1 MVGGISCE
9 NGAPTVGNEDD
20 SVDLFAGP
28 GGLNEGFSQFAS
40 PDVRFDVRL
49 SIEKDP
55 VACRTL
61 RLRAFY
67 REFRDKPVPLAFY
80 EYIRGDSGK
89 LKELQALPE
98 WAIADNHVR
107 QWTLGSA
114 HGTAGFVS
122 IQELHQKINRALSG
136 AGGDWVLLGGPP
148 CQAYSL
154 IGRARMT
161 GIGAKIR
168 VADDPEETEKFRKQR
183 ESIFATDHRH
193 TLYREYLR
201 VVAVHQPAVF
211 VMENVKGILSARVPI
226 SGGGVNEPL
235 KYARVFE
242 QIQKDL
248 RDPWRALAEDP
259 DIAALTALN
268 LEFNRGAHSYKL
280 FSFVKESKAALLGLE
295 GPDFVI
301 RAEKYGVPQT
311 RHRVIVLGVRD
322 DVSSAHLPL
331 TPATSVVSVRQ
342 MIEEMP
348 LLRSGISRDRD
359 SVEKYGADSPVS
371 WRAAVKGEIQKTLE
385 AIQDP
390 KLAKTIR
397 QSLEDAEKLT
407 CRESGQVPLRKLLL
421 TMPNALRDFITDRE
435 LGSVIQHQ
443 SRSHMASDLA
453 RYLYL
458 SASAAKTDAKDQ
470 QTPTLDMWPK
480 ALLPKHANVRY
491 QDQKRV
497 VDGFVDRFRV
507 QSWDRPA
514 STITSHIQKD
524 GHYFIHPD
532 PAQCRSLTVREAAR
546 LQTFP
551 DNYYFEG
558 NRTQQFGQIGNA
570 VPPYLALQLA
580 RSVAAIFSAGR

>member
-1 MVGGISCE
+1 MKTI
-9 NGAPTVGNEDD
+9 AA
-20 SVDLFAGP
+20 VDLFAGP

-122 IQELHQKINRALSG
+122 IQDLHQKISRALSG
-136 AGGDWVLLGGPP
+136 AKRDWVLLGGPP

-168 VADDPEETEKFRKQR
+168 VADDPGETEKFRKQR
-183 ESIFATDHRH
+183 ESVFATDHRH

-226 SGGGVNEPL
+226 GGEGENGPL

-248 RDPWRALAEDP
+248 RDPWKALAEDP

-268 LEFNRGAHSYKL
+268 REFKRGAHAYKL
-280 FSFVKESKAALLGLE
+280 FSFVLESKAALSGLE

-322 DVSSAHLPL
+322 DISCAHLPL
-331 TPATSVVSVRQ
+331 TPATSSVSVRQ

-348 LLRSGISRDRD
+348 LLRSGISSDRD
-359 SVEKYGADSPVS
+359 SVEKYGPDSPTS

-385 AIQDP
+385 AVEDP
-390 KLAKTIR
+390 KLAKAIR
-397 QSLEDAEKLT
+397 QSLEDAERIT
-407 CRESGQVPLRKLLL
+407 CRGSDYVPLRELLL
-421 TMPNALRDFITDRE
+421 AVPDALRTLMTDRE
-435 LGSVIQHQ
+435 LGGVIQHH

-458 SASAAKTDAKDQ
+458 SASAAKVDAKDQ
-470 QTPTLDMWPK
+470 QTPTLDKWPK

-491 QDQKRV
+491 QDRKRV

-570 VPPYLALQLA
+570 VPPYLA